1 MRRPLGYLAAALLG
15 GATVT
20 LLGAGPQQPKPA
32 APKPGLLEATR
43 LVLRS
48 PDGSARMILSG
59 GTDDGG
65 PSIQMLGPD
74 VEARM
79 TLGLGGK
86 AGDPAIE
93 LKGFDGSRIVL
104 GVEQE
109 AGHVVLGMKDGAG
122 KERLRAYISPKDG
135 PRFEVVSP
143 DGRVLYR
150 APNRGE
156 GRDG

>member
-1 MRRPLGYLAAALLG
+1 MRQALGFVAAAILG
-15 GATVT
+15 GLTVT
-20 LLGAGPQQPKPA
+20 MFGAGPQQKPD
-32 APKPGLLEATR
+32 PKPGLIDATR

-59 GTDDGG
+59 GANDGG

-79 TLGLGGK
+79 TLGLTGR

-93 LKGFDGSRIVL
+93 LRGFDGSKIIL

-109 AGHVVLGMKDGAG
+109 AGRMVLGMKDEDGR
-122 KERLRAYISPKDG
+122 ERLRAYVSPKEG
-135 PRFEVVSP
+135 PRIDILSDKGQVI
-143 DGRVLYR
+143 YR
-150 APNRGE
+150 APNRAE
-156 GRDG
+156 GREG